1 MKQSEIRSTVTLES
15 LTPEQQ
21 GIAVQYMALNR
32 AGKRKVKAQ
41 AIKKRREEVKAQAVK
56 DRAKHVKWLRRPS
69 GPLAE
74 AFPAGTFPAPAHAPG
89 DE

>member
-41 AIKKRREEVKAQAVK
+41 AIKKRNEEIKAQVVK
-56 DRAKHVKWLRRPS
+56 DRARIAKAARRS
-69 GPLAE
+69 SDPLAE
-74 AFPAGTFPAPAHAPG
+74 AFPAGTFDRPGHAPG